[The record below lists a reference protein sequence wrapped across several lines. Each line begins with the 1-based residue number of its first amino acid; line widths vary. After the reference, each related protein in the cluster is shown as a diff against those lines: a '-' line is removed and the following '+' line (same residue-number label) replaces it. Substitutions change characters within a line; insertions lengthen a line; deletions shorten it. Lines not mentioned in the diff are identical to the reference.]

1 MLMMARD
8 TISENV
14 STTQAYCDGPASEIY
29 RTIWG
34 DNLHMGIPPHEGA
47 SLQEAMDNTNIIM
60 ADAANLTPDDRVI
73 DLGCGYGST
82 ARYIASHYGCTVIG
96 QTISNEELKIA
107 QERAEKSDARDLL
120 TFEWGDFHNI
130 EYPDGSFD
138 VVWSQEAFLHGAD
151 KNQILSECY
160 RVLKPGGTFIF
171 SDILVRRDTSQAD
184 RERIYARLNTVDI
197 WDFPDYE
204 QAISQHGFDLLRAE
218 DRSQYVAPTYGG
230 VVSKVRE
237 NRSELVSA
245 IGDEPVDKTIA
256 ALDFW
261 VESANAG
268 KVGWGIFLAK
278 KPS

>member
-14 STTQAYCDGPASEIY
+14 STTQAYYDGPASEIY

-34 DNLHMGIPPHEGA
+34 DNLHMGITPYEGA
-47 SLQEAMDNTNIIM
+47 GLQESMDNTNRIM
-60 ADAANLTPDDRVI
+60 AEAANLTPSDRVI

-96 QTISNEELKIA
+96 QTISNEELKLAI
-107 QERAEKSDARDLL
+107 ERAETSDASHLL
-120 TFEWGDFHNI
+120 TFEWGDFHNV
-130 EYPDGSFD
+130 EYPAASFD

-151 KNQILSECY
+151 KSKILSECY
-160 RVLKPGGTFIF
+160 RVLKPGGTLIF
-171 SDILVRRDTSQAD
+171 SDILVRRDTPQAD

-197 WDFPDYE
+197 WDYADYKE
-204 QAISQHGFDLLRAE
+204 ALPKQGFELLKAE
-218 DRSQYVAPTYGG
+218 DHSQYVAPTYGG
-230 VVSKVRE
+230 VVNKVRD
-237 NRSELVSA
+237 NRAELIDR
-245 IGDEPVDKTIA
+245 IGAETVDKTIA

>member
-1 MLMMARD
+1 MMARD

-14 STTQAYCDGPASEIY
+14 STTQAYYDGPASEIY

-34 DNLHMGIPPHEGA
+34 DNLHMGIPPHSGA
-47 SLQEAMDNTNIIM
+47 SLQEAMDNTNIVM
-60 ADAANLTPDDRVI
+60 ADAAELSPNDRVI

-82 ARYIASHYGCTVIG
+82 ARYIASRYGCTVIG
-96 QTISNEELKIA
+96 QTISNEELKLANI
-107 QERAEKSDARDLL
+107 RAERSSAKDLL

-130 EYPDGSFD
+130 EYPDASFD

-151 KNQILSECY
+151 KSRILSECY
-160 RVLKPGGTFIF
+160 RVLKPGGTLIF
-171 SDILVRRDTSQAD
+171 SDILVRRDTPQAD

-197 WDFPDYE
+197 WDFDDYTE
-204 QAISQHGFDLLRAE
+204 ALPKQGFTVLKAE
-218 DRSQYVAPTYGG
+218 DHSQYVAPTYGG
-230 VVSKVRE
+230 VVSKVRD
-237 NRSELVSA
+237 NRSELVER
-245 IGDEPVDKTIA
+245 IGDETVDKTIA

-278 KPS
+278 KPN

>member
-1 MLMMARD
+1 MASD
-8 TISENV
+8 VITANV
-14 STTQAYCDGPASEIY
+14 STTQAYYDGPASEIY
-29 RTIWG
+29 KSIWG
-34 DNLHMGIPPHEGA
+34 DNLHMGIPSHEAA

-60 ADAANLTPDDRVI
+60 AEAADLSPADRVI

-82 ARYIASHYGCTVIG
+82 ARYIASKYGCTVIG

-107 QERAEKSDARDLL
+107 RKRAENSGARHLL
-120 TFEWGDFHNI
+120 TFEWGDFHNV

-171 SDILVRRDTSQAD
+171 SDILVRRDTPEAD

-197 WDFPDYE
+197 WDFPDYKDGLPE
-204 QAISQHGFDLLRAE
+204 QGFELLKAE
-218 DRSQYVAPTYGG
+218 DHSQYVAPTYGG
-230 VVSKVRE
+230 VVSKIRD
-237 NRSELVSA
+237 NRSELVER
-245 IGDEPVDKTIA
+245 IGDETVDKTIA

-261 VESANAG
+261 VESAHAG

>member
-14 STTQAYCDGPASEIY
+14 STTQAYYDGPASEIY

-34 DNLHMGIPPHEGA
+34 DNLHMGIPPHDGA
-47 SLQEAMDNTNIIM
+47 SLQEAMDNTNVIM
-60 ADAANLTPDDRVI
+60 ANAANLTPDDRVL

-107 QERAEKSDARDLL
+107 QERAELSDARDLL

-197 WDFPDYE
+197 WDFPDYTD
-204 QAISQHGFDLLRAE
+204 AIKQRGFELLSAD

-230 VVSKVRE
+230 VVSKVRDH
-237 NRSELVSA
+237 RSELVRA
-245 IGDEPVDKTIA
+245 IGDETVDKTIA

-261 VESANAG
+261 VDSANAG

>member
-1 MLMMARD
+1 MASD
-8 TISENV
+8 VITANV
-14 STTQAYCDGPASEIY
+14 STTQAYYDGPASEIY
-29 RTIWG
+29 KSIWG
-34 DNLHMGIPPHEGA
+34 DNLHMGIPSHEAA

-60 ADAANLTPDDRVI
+60 AEAADLSPDDRVI

-82 ARYIASHYGCTVIG
+82 ARYIASKYGCTVIG

-107 QERAEKSDARDLL
+107 RKRAENSGARHLL
-120 TFEWGDFHNI
+120 TFEWGDFHNV

-171 SDILVRRDTSQAD
+171 SDILVRQDTPEAD

-197 WDFPDYE
+197 WDFPDYKDGLPE
-204 QAISQHGFDLLRAE
+204 QGFELLKAE
-218 DRSQYVAPTYGG
+218 DHSQYVAPTYGG
-230 VVSKVRE
+230 VVSKIRD
-237 NRSELVSA
+237 NRSELVER
-245 IGDEPVDKTIA
+245 IGDETVDKTIA

-261 VESANAG
+261 VESAHAG

>member
-1 MLMMARD
+1 MARD
-8 TISENV
+8 VISENV
-14 STTQAYCDGPASEIY
+14 STTQAYYDGPASEIY
-29 RTIWG
+29 KNIWG
-34 DNLHMGIPPHEGA
+34 DNLHMGIPPREGA
-47 SLQEAMDNTNIIM
+47 SLQEAMDNTNTIM
-60 ADAANLTPDDRVI
+60 AEAANLTPDVRVI

-82 ARYIASHYGCTVIG
+82 ARYIASKYGCEVIG
-96 QTISNEELKIA
+96 QTISNEELKLA
-107 QERAEKSDARDLL
+107 RERAGTSDARHLL

-130 EYPDGSFD
+130 EYPDASFD

-151 KNQILSECY
+151 KNKILSECY
-160 RVLKPGGTFIF
+160 RVLKPGGTLIF
-171 SDILVRRDTSQAD
+171 SDILVRRDTPRAD
-184 RERIYARLNTVDI
+184 RERIYARLSTVDI

-204 QAISQHGFDLLRAE
+204 EGLKQHGFDVLKAE
-218 DRSQYVAPTYGG
+218 DHSQYVAPTYGG

-237 NRSELVSA
+237 NRSELIER
-245 IGDEPVDKTIA
+245 IGDETVDKTIA

>member
-1 MLMMARD
+1 MMASD
-8 TISENV
+8 LITVNV
-14 STTQAYCDGPASEIY
+14 STTQAYYDGPASEIY
-29 RTIWG
+29 KTIWG
-34 DNLHMGIPPHEGA
+34 DNLHMGIPPQKGA

-60 ADAANLTPDDRVI
+60 AEVADLSPNDHVI

-82 ARYIASHYGCTVIG
+82 ARCIASKYGCTVTG

-107 QERAEKSDARDLL
+107 RKRAESSGARQRL

-151 KNQILSECY
+151 KHQILSECY

-171 SDILVRRDTSQAD
+171 SDILVRRDTPEAD

-197 WDFPDYE
+197 WDFSDYKDGLPE
-204 QAISQHGFDLLRAE
+204 QGFDLLKAE
-218 DRSQYVAPTYGG
+218 DHSQYVAPTYGG
-230 VVSKVRE
+230 VVSKVRD
-237 NRSELVSA
+237 NRSELVER
-245 IGDEPVDKTIA
+245 IGDETVDKTIA

-261 VESANAG
+261 VESAHAG

>member
-1 MLMMARD
+1 MMARD

-14 STTQAYCDGPASEIY
+14 STTQAYYDGPASEIY

-34 DNLHMGIPPHEGA
+34 DNLHMGIPPYEGA

-60 ADAANLTPDDRVI
+60 AEAANLTPDDRVI

-96 QTISNEELKIA
+96 QTISNEELKLA
-107 QERAEKSDARDLL
+107 QERAEKSDASHLL
-120 TFEWGDFHNI
+120 KFEWGDFHNI

-171 SDILVRRDTSQAD
+171 SDILVRRETSQAD

-197 WDFPDYE
+197 WDHPDYE
-204 QAISQHGFDLLRAE
+204 QAIKQHGFELLKAE
-218 DRSQYVAPTYGG
+218 DHSQYVAPTYGG

-245 IGDEPVDKTIA
+245 IGDETVDKTIA